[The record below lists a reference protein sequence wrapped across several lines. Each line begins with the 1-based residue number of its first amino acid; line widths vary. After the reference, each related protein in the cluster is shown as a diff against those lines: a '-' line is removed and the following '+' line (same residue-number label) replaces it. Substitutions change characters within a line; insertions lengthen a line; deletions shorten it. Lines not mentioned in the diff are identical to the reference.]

1 MPRRGISL
9 PRRSIARMR
18 AGKKHRCPA
27 PYLPYVETPEEHLTG
42 LRQMARKKKGRDRGQ
57 DAGACSD
64 HVAS

>member
-1 MPRRGISL
+1 MK
-9 PRRSIARMR
+9 

-27 PYLPYVETPEEHLTG
+27 PYLPYVGTSEEHFTG

-57 DAGACSD
+57 DAGAYSH